1 VRDVFAQ
8 LTGEVAD
15 VGEGFVVLDVGGVG
29 YEVHMPQPAITGL
42 LQKKGPVTVHTHL
55 AVREDGWTLYGFLR
69 PRDREMF
76 RLLIGV
82 TRIGPQI
89 ALSILSQVTMEDFA
103 AAVLAEDDRA
113 LTRIPG
119 VGEKHAKR
127 LILELRDKMKKA
139 GERYLPGGGPAT
151 LRLDAVSTLVVLG
164 FSPRDS
170 GEAVDTVLQSRS
182 PPAAVQDVV
191 KAALQRLKER

>member
-1 VRDVFAQ
+1 MIAQ

-15 VGEGFVVLDVGGVG
+15 VGEGFVVLEVGGVG
-29 YEVHMPQPAITGL
+29 YEVHMPQPAVTTL
-42 LQKKGPVTVHTHL
+42 LQKKGAVTIHTHL
-55 AVREDGWTLYGFLR
+55 VVREDAWTIYGFLR

-82 TRIGPQI
+82 TRIGPQV
-89 ALSILSQVTMEDFA
+89 ALSILSQITLEDLA
-103 AAVLAEDDRA
+103 AAVLAEDDKA

-139 GERYLPGGGPAT
+139 AERFLPGGGQVSM
-151 LRLDAVSTLVVLG
+151 RLDAVSALVALG
-164 FSPRDS
+164 FSPRES
-170 GEAVDTVLQSRS
+170 GEAVDAVLQAQS

>member
-1 VRDVFAQ
+1 VFAQ

-89 ALSILSQVTMEDFA
+89 ALSILSQVTLEDFA

-139 GERYLPGGGPAT
+139 GERYLPGGGPAS
-151 LRLDAVSTLVVLG
+151 LRLDAVSALVVLG

-170 GEAVDTVLQSRS
+170 GEAVDTVLQSRT

>member
-1 VRDVFAQ
+1 MFAQ

-15 VGEGFVVLDVGGVG
+15 VGEGMVVLDVRGVG
-29 YEVHMPQPAITGL
+29 YEVHMPQPAVTAL
-42 LQKKGPVTVHTHL
+42 LARKGPVTVHTHL
-55 AVREDGWTLYGFLR
+55 VVRDDGWTLYGFLR

-89 ALSILSQVTMEDFA
+89 ALSILSQITLEDLA

-139 GERYLPGGGPAT
+139 AEKFLPGGGPASM
-151 LRLDAVSTLVVLG
+151 RLDAVSALVALG
-164 FSPRDS
+164 FSPRES
-170 GEAVDTVLQSRS
+170 GEAVDAVLQAQT
-182 PPAAVQDVV
+182 PPASVQDVV
-191 KAALQRLKER
+191 KTALQRIRER

>member
-1 VRDVFAQ
+1 MFAQ
-8 LTGEVAD
+8 LTGEIAD

-29 YEVHMPQPAITGL
+29 YEVHMPQPAVTSL

-55 AVREDGWTLYGFLR
+55 VVREDSWTLYGFLR

-89 ALSILSQVTMEDFA
+89 ALSILSQVTLEDLA
-103 AAVLAEDDRA
+103 AAVLAEDYMT

-139 GERYLPGGGPAT
+139 AERFLPGGGPAS
-151 LRLDAVSTLVVLG
+151 LRLDAVSALVALG
-164 FSPRDS
+164 FSPRES
-170 GEAVDTVLQSRS
+170 GEAVDAVLQAQS

>member
-1 VRDVFAQ
+1 MFAQ

-89 ALSILSQVTMEDFA
+89 ALSILSQVTLEDFA

>member
-1 VRDVFAQ
+1 MFAQ
-8 LTGEVAD
+8 MTGEVAD
-15 VGEGFVVLDVGGVG
+15 VGEGYIVLDVGGVG
-29 YEVHMPQPAITGL
+29 YEVHMPQPAVTGL

-55 AVREDGWTLYGFLR
+55 VVREDDWTLYGFLR

-89 ALSILSQVTMEDFA
+89 ALSILSQVTLEDFA
-103 AAVLAEDDRA
+103 AAILAGDDRA

-127 LILELRDKMKKA
+127 LVLELRDKMKKA
-139 GERYLPGGGPAT
+139 QERFLPGGGPASM
-151 LRLDAVSTLVVLG
+151 RLDAVSALVTLG
-164 FSPRDS
+164 FTTRDS
-170 GEAVDTVLQSRS
+170 GEAVDAVLQSGT
-182 PPAAVQDVV
+182 PPATVQDLV

>member
-1 VRDVFAQ
+1 MFAQ